1 MKTKEIYRLHEREYR
16 AELDSIRWEI
26 EFLLDFLQEDRSH
39 LSLAPILEDF
49 LEQEALIERALR
61 RPTLPPLPDKLRNP
75 FTRPRTPA
83 EKEYIRLLLKDC
95 EERER
100 EEYANWQ

>member
-1 MKTKEIYRLHEREYR
+1 MKSKKNYRPHEQEYR

-39 LSLAPILEDF
+39 LSLAPMLEEF
-49 LEQEALIERALR
+49 LEKEALIERALR
-61 RPTLPPLPDKLRNP
+61 RPTLTPLPDKLRNP

-100 EEYANWQ
+100 AEYADWQ